1 MSFDA
6 SGIDPVELDPVLSP
20 DQIDVLRRFGETRST
35 VAAEV
40 LWSAGAQRP
49 ALIVVLSGRVCA
61 IDRSDG
67 YDRNILIAE
76 PGQFIGEL
84 SLLTGQT
91 AWATCEVK
99 EAGEVLIVPPDRL
112 RTVIATV
119 PALGDLLVS
128 TLSLRR
134 KALIYLADNTLTL
147 IGPPTSQSLLRVAEF
162 VDRNQIPFRWLSP
175 DDPVALDLLERT
187 GVAAS
192 GRVWAIVRNQT
203 ALADPSP
210 WRVARAL
217 GLDLAID
224 QTAPADLLVV
234 GAGPAGL
241 SAAVYAASE
250 GLNTIVADSIAIGG
264 QTGASSR
271 IENYLGFPTGISGTD
286 LAFLAEVQALKFG
299 ARVTVP
305 NNAIALRRVDDLFE
319 IEMEYGQSLR
329 GRSVVIATGARYR
342 TLGLPGEGSLS
353 GVFYAA
359 TELEARFCS
368 DEPVVVVGGGN
379 SAGQAAMFLA
389 ERCATVHLVHRGD
402 DLESSMS
409 QYLIS
414 RLRKAMNVEI
424 LLESEVTAL
433 HGEQRIAEVVVQD
446 SAGSERVL
454 SASAL
459 FVMIGADPCSEW
471 LRGAIA
477 LDEAGF
483 VLTGPDLPIADPA
496 KPRSAFETS
505 MPGVF
510 AVGDVRSGSIKR
522 VASAVGEGSVV
533 ISAVHRYLET
543 TPVTQ

>member
-6 SGIDPVELDPVLSP
+6 SGIDPAELDPVLSP

-99 EAGEVLIVPPDRL
+99 DAGEVLIVPPDRL

-305 NNAIALRRVDDLFE
+305 NNAIALRRADDLFE

-342 TLGLPGEGSLS
+342 TLGLPGE
-353 GVFYAA
+353 
-359 TELEARFCS
+359 
-368 DEPVVVVGGGN
+368 
-379 SAGQAAMFLA
+379 
-389 ERCATVHLVHRGD
+389 
-402 DLESSMS
+402 
-409 QYLIS
+409 
-414 RLRKAMNVEI
+414 
-424 LLESEVTAL
+424 
-433 HGEQRIAEVVVQD
+433 
-446 SAGSERVL
+446 
-454 SASAL
+454 
-459 FVMIGADPCSEW
+459 
-471 LRGAIA
+471 
-477 LDEAGF
+477 
-483 VLTGPDLPIADPA
+483 
-496 KPRSAFETS
+496 
-505 MPGVF
+505 
-510 AVGDVRSGSIKR
+510 
-522 VASAVGEGSVV
+522 
-533 ISAVHRYLET
+533 
-543 TPVTQ
+543 